1 MPGFFFCIFEMSM
14 IHLLLRRL
22 LEFCIFLSH
31 RFCHKMMIVIIEKR
45 ACFIK
50 GIFLNISKLLLLK
63 KLMNVIILLKEWE
76 GKITVL

>member
-1 MPGFFFCIFEMSM
+1 M
-14 IHLLLRRL
+14 ID
-22 LEFCIFLSH
+22 
-31 RFCHKMMIVIIEKR
+31 IIEKR